1 MVVYSSRIQRPLHGT
16 APRSVLFQRGVDVAS
31 VTARVAEVS
40 SRSVPVRVDSVSNR
54 SRCVGCVP
62 VSRFVASEFSAVASA
77 SGPAMSGPQIM
88 LKGLIHTFKRAAAE
102 ASFQR
107 IRQRLAHL
115 GSSSPVR
122 SVGSSRVH
130 SVGAFGLTSPDLRG
144 VMSQSRSSL
153 RQSPVV
159 PRPVAY
165 PLREA
170 STISSECA
178 WHPLRDVLG
187 SVVNRVALQV
197 AAPVPR
203 SGEDN
208 KRTAH

>member
-1 MVVYSSRIQRPLHGT
+1 
-16 APRSVLFQRGVDVAS
+16 
-31 VTARVAEVS
+31 
-40 SRSVPVRVDSVSNR
+40 
-54 SRCVGCVP
+54 
-62 VSRFVASEFSAVASA
+62 
-77 SGPAMSGPQIM
+77 M
-88 LKGLIHTFKRAAAE
+88 LKGMIQTFKRAAAE
-102 ASFQR
+102 ASFLR

-115 GSSSPVR
+115 GPVRSVR
-122 SVGSSRVH
+122 SVGSVCVG
-130 SVGAFGLTSPDLRG
+130 SVSASGSQSSDLSG

-159 PRPVAY
+159 SRPVAY